1 MTAKEDRNRF
11 RWLVLVSISIMA
23 FIINGDYLA
32 VNFALLPITS
42 ELHTN
47 LDKAQWILSGYMLAW
62 ATLVIP
68 AGKLLDRYNGR
79 NLCIIGISV
88 FLLASALA
96 GFSSSINM
104 LIASRMLQGVG
115 GAIFLPTIYSMI
127 YTNFDESERGRAMGL
142 IGLAVG
148 VGLAFGP
155 VIGGFLVTWANWH
168 SIFFINIPIGIIAM
182 LIIYFGKVPATQTNN
197 TQSTSW
203 TSVLLIAAIS
213 IATLYSMNEWKH
225 WTEHTMFYSLIAL
238 TILTAL
244 VVFVQIQK
252 RAIMPLIPPKLLRNQ
267 AYWGCCLGIL
277 LVEFSFST
285 ILVITGLYMQ
295 NILHLS
301 SLTSSNIFLSMTIIF
316 GIIAALGGSWVDRA
330 GLVKPTIIGLV
341 ITACAS
347 LFFALISGLH
357 NLWLIAA
364 LFMTMGIGLG
374 LSFTALNTGIVKTV
388 DENNIGIASSIFLM
402 ITLLGNAIG
411 VAAATIIYEFFSLGH
426 LLSNLGVQGY
436 LFNPHEREKLAQ
448 YIASVGGEGN
458 LLDTFSTT
466 MQSDILSS
474 MTYALNSGVNSAMLI
489 NFVLSSIFIFI
500 CAKLMKHSKAPTVSE
515 VNHG

>member
-1 MTAKEDRNRF
+1 MKVQVERNRF
-11 RWLVLVSISIMA
+11 RWLILISISIMA

-32 VNFALLPITS
+32 VNLALLPITS

-68 AGKLLDRYNGR
+68 AGKLLDRYNGK

-88 FLLASALA
+88 FLFSSALA
-96 GFSSSINM
+96 GFSGSINM

-127 YTNFDESERGRAMGL
+127 YTNFDENECGRAMGL

-155 VIGGFLVTWANWH
+155 VIGGFLVTWANWQ

-182 LIIYFGKVPATQTNN
+182 LIIYFGKVPATQTSNVQGTN
-197 TQSTSW
+197 W
-203 TSVLLIAAIS
+203 TSILLIGALS

-225 WTEHTMFYSLIAL
+225 WAEHTTFYSVIAL
-238 TILTAL
+238 AILITL
-244 VVFVQIQK
+244 VIFVQIQK
-252 RAIMPLIPPKLLRNQ
+252 RAKMPLIPEKLLRNQ
-267 AYWGCCLGIL
+267 VYWGCCLGIL
-277 LVEFSFST
+277 LVELSFST
-285 ILVITGLYMQ
+285 ILVITGLYLQ

-301 SLTSSNIFLSMTIIF
+301 SLASSNIFLSMTIIF
-316 GIIAALGGSWVDRA
+316 GIIAALGGPWIDRI
-330 GLVKPTIIGLV
+330 GLVKPTIIGLE
-341 ITACAS
+341 ITACAV

-388 DENNIGIASSIFLM
+388 DESNIGIASSIFLM

-411 VAAATIIYEFFSLGH
+411 VAAATIIYEYFSLGH
-426 LLSNLGVQGY
+426 LLNNLNAQGY
-436 LFNPHEREKLAQ
+436 LLNLHERKQLAQ
-448 YIASVGGEGN
+448 HIASVGGGGSS
-458 LLDTFSTT
+458 LDAFSSA

-474 MTYALNSGVNSAMLI
+474 MTSALNSGVNSAMLI
-489 NFVLSSIFIFI
+489 DFVLSCGFIFI
-500 CAKLMKHSKAPTVSE
+500 CARLMKRSAAAP
-515 VNHG
+515 